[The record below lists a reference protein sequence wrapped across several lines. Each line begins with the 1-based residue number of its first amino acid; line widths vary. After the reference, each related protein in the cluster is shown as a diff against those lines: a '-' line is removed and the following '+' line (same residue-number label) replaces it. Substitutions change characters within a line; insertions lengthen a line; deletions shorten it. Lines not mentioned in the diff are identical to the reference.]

1 MPTVSGSIYY
11 DPARSA
17 DSGGALGLASIP
29 VVLQDTATMLR
40 QIVLTDA
47 DGAYSFL
54 NVPAGSY
61 RIVEAFGQA
70 GGVPTPADFNV
81 AAVGAVPIAAVPPL
95 SVVAASPTG
104 ATNLDCVTPS
114 TIFVTVAAA
123 DVTAQNV
130 FNGPVAYLPLS
141 LALDPCCTVF
151 PANLVTDA
159 DGGSFGTFPTGTPA
173 NSGTPTNPYP
183 AISPDF
189 NYVAPDPSTYTPI
202 DGEFTIQ
209 NTMNDAMSNV
219 IGAWWRISDRSTGN
233 ETGRMMV
240 VNEDSPGGIIFRT
253 TAAVSPNQTY
263 LFSTWILNLFR
274 VEGYPGPEFAVRILD
289 EGGNPLYESALGAEI
304 PVSELYPVWREIGG
318 VINSRSNSQL
328 VIEFF
333 SEGEAA
339 VGNDF
344 AIDDIG
350 LREILLPEFELVK
363 TESQETATVGDV
375 VTYGLRL
382 ENTCAQPLTDA
393 LLRDVLPAGLAFVSD
408 SVVINGV
415 SYPAANP
422 LAGFLVPDI
431 LGGTTLEVSFQ
442 AQVTEVPAE
451 NPAVNR
457 ATLQYVYTPVPNGI
471 EDVYSVNSN
480 PVALLIAAAAGEAD
494 LAIAKTANCR
504 CVLPCQSVAYSITV
518 RNLGPSAAEDVMVR
532 DCIPAALT
540 QAMFSLNGGNW
551 QPWSGSYSLPS
562 LAAGASVTLRLRA
575 TVAWNACGVIRN
587 TAHVTA
593 ATADPNPNNNIAGV
607 AVQIGNGGRGC
618 GCRPSC
624 C

>member
-11 DPARSA
+11 DPARNVNSA
-17 DSGGALGLASIP
+17 GGVTGLADIP

-47 DGAYSFL
+47 SGEYSFL

-70 GGVPTPADFNV
+70 GGVPSPADFTT
-81 AAVGAVPIAAVPPL
+81 AAFGAVPIAAVPPL
-95 SVVAASPTG
+95 SVIPAPPAG

-123 DVTAQNV
+123 DLEVQGI
-130 FNGPVAYLPLS
+130 FNGPVAYRPLS

-189 NYVAPDPSTYTPI
+189 DYVVPNPNTYTPI

-209 NTMNDAMSNV
+209 NTMNNAMSNV
-219 IGAWWRISDRSTGN
+219 IGAWWRISDRNTGN
-233 ETGRMMV
+233 ETGRMMI
-240 VNEDSPGGIIFRT
+240 VNEDSPGSIIFRT

-274 VEGYPGPEFAVRILD
+274 VEGFPGPEFAVRILD
-289 EGGNPLYESALGAEI
+289 EEGNPLYESALGGEI
-304 PVSELYPVWREIGG
+304 PVSELYPVWQEIGG

-328 VIEFF
+328 VIEFL

-339 VGNDF
+339 IGNDF

-363 TESQETATVGDV
+363 TESQETATVGDT
-375 VTYGLRL
+375 VTYGLSL
-382 ENTCAQPLTDA
+382 ENTCAQPLTNG
-393 LLRDVLPAGLAFVSD
+393 LLRDFLPEGLVFVAG

-415 SYPAANP
+415 AAPAANP
-422 LAGFLVPDI
+422 LTGILVPDI
-431 LGGTTLEVSFQ
+431 LGGMTLEVSFQ
-442 AQVTEVPAE
+442 AEVTSVPAE
-451 NPAVNR
+451 NPAVNQ
-457 ATLQYVYTPVPNGI
+457 AALQYVYTPVPNGI
-471 EDVYSVNSN
+471 EDVYNINSN
-480 PVALLIAAAAGEAD
+480 PVALLIAAVAGEAD
-494 LAIAKTANCR
+494 LAIAKTANCC
-504 CVLPCQSVAYSITV
+504 CVLPCRSVMYTITV
-518 RNLGPSAAEDVMVR
+518 RNLGPSAAEDVTVR

-540 QAMFSLNGGNW
+540 QAMFSPNGGNW
-551 QPWSGSYSLPS
+551 QPWSGSYHLPS
-562 LAAGASVTLRLRA
+562 LPAGASLTLRLQA
-575 TVAWNACGVIRN
+575 TVAWNACGVIHN
-587 TAHVTA
+587 TAHATA

-607 AVQIGNGGRGC
+607 AVQIGNGGC
-618 GCRPSC
+618 GCRPFC
-624 C
+624 RR